1 MGEGQ
6 GAKLAAPNSVEEP
19 AGKAAKAES
28 RGGVTSYLPKQGRKW
43 ITDLI
48 FLGQRA
54 AFKTEWPTLLEEEL
68 TKQSCS

>member
-28 RGGVTSYLPKQGRKW
+28 RGGVTSYLPK
-43 ITDLI
+43 
-48 FLGQRA
+48 
-54 AFKTEWPTLLEEEL
+54 
-68 TKQSCS
+68 